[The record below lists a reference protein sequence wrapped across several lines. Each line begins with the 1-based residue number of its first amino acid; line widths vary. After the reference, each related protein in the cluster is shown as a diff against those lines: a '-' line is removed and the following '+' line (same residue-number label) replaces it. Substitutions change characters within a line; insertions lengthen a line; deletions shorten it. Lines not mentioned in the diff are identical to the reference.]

1 VLIQADASSAWAAS
15 AFFFYRKNHTMVTNR
30 LMAVI
35 IGLFAAVYLWFA
47 YQIPIFPIPRP
58 IDSDAFPKLL
68 GYVMLGLSVWLF
80 FEKPKEPQFEAE
92 PSEGAQSAPTLWAQW
107 QPVVVTGV
115 AIAVYA
121 GLLGV
126 MGFVLASAALTSGLT
141 FYYGYRRHMVNVA
154 VSVLVPL
161 LLYVLMTRFMNIH
174 LPAGWLPF

>member
-1 VLIQADASSAWAAS
+1 
-15 AFFFYRKNHTMVTNR
+15 MVTNR

-35 IGLFAAVYLWFA
+35 IGLFALAYLWLA

-68 GYVMLGLSVWLF
+68 GYVMLGLAAWLF
-80 FEKPKEPQFEAE
+80 FEKPEADQAQAHSTE
-92 PSEGAQSAPTLWAQW
+92 AAEGTPLPWAQW
-107 QPVVVTGV
+107 QPVVLTAV

-126 MGFVLASAALTSGLT
+126 MGFVLASAALTAGLT
-141 FYYGYRRHMVNVA
+141 FYYGYRRHFVNAA

-161 LLYVLMTRFMNIH
+161 VLYVLMTRFMNIH
-174 LPAGWLPF
+174 LPSGWLPF

>member
-1 VLIQADASSAWAAS
+1 
-15 AFFFYRKNHTMVTNR
+15 MVTNR

-35 IGLFAAVYLWFA
+35 IGLFAAAYLWLA

-68 GYVMLGLSVWLF
+68 GYVMLGLAAWLF
-80 FEKPKEPQFEAE
+80 FEKPEATQAAVEPAEAE
-92 PSEGAQSAPTLWAQW
+92 GGSPMLLAQW
-107 QPVVVTGV
+107 QPVIVTGV
-115 AIAVYA
+115 AIAIYA

-126 MGFVLASAALTSGLT
+126 MGFVLASAALTAGLT
-141 FYYGYRRHMVNVA
+141 FYYGYRRHLVNAA

>member
-1 VLIQADASSAWAAS
+1 
-15 AFFFYRKNHTMVTNR
+15 
-30 LMAVI
+30 MAVI
-35 IGLFAAVYLWFA
+35 IGLFAAAYLWLA

-68 GYVMLGLSVWLF
+68 GYVMLGLAAWLF
-80 FEKPKEPQFEAE
+80 VEKPEADQAE
-92 PSEGAQSAPTLWAQW
+92 EQSGEATEVTPLPWAQW
-107 QPVVVTGV
+107 QPVVVTAV

-126 MGFVLASAALTSGLT
+126 MGFVLASAALTTGLT
-141 FYYGYRRHMVNVA
+141 FYYGYRRHLINAA

>member
-1 VLIQADASSAWAAS
+1 
-15 AFFFYRKNHTMVTNR
+15 MVTNR

-35 IGLFAAVYLWFA
+35 IGLFAAAYLWLA

-68 GYVMLGLSVWLF
+68 GYVMLGLAAWLF
-80 FEKPKEPQFEAE
+80 FEKPEADQAE
-92 PSEGAQSAPTLWAQW
+92 EQSGEAAQATPLPWAQW
-107 QPVVVTGV
+107 QPVVVTAV

-126 MGFVLASAALTSGLT
+126 MGFVLASAALTAGLT
-141 FYYGYRRHMVNVA
+141 FYYGYRRHLINAA